1 VDIASKRSVQPKS
14 NFLARLIMA
23 VFSLTLEE
31 VAIYAIWRWILPEF
45 NMGMQLYVLI
55 LTMVAWAAFAIGS
68 FIAVTRAL
76 RRPQI
81 LGFPSMVG
89 SVGEVV
95 SPLAPDG
102 LVRIRGELWI
112 AVLDEGEKAEV
123 AEEITVTDMD
133 GLRLHVRRS
142 GILQGA
148 DV

>member
-1 VDIASKRSVQPKS
+1 VDISSKRSVQPRS
-14 NFLARLIMA
+14 NFLARLIIA

-55 LTMVAWAAFAIGS
+55 LAMVAWAAFAIGS
-68 FIAVTRAL
+68 FIVVTRAL

-102 LVRIRGELWI
+102 LVRIRGEIWI

-142 GILQGA
+142 GTQR
-148 DV
+148 